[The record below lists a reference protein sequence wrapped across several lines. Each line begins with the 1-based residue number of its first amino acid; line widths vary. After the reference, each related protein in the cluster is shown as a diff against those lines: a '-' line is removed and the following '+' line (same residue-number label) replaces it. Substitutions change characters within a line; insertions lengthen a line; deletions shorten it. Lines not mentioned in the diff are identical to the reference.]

1 MATAKSVD
9 ASLWWD
15 PFSSLLAELE
25 DAPLSADLPPPLVK
39 KLEENRG
46 WFLGTV
52 LLFRPPNAKSKEA
65 LASSQQQLKIGP
77 HELTVKPE
85 SRDKALA
92 VSSFLGLDEVQS
104 YILVERSMERPNA
117 ADDLWVQEFPHAILL
132 QYYIERQCL
141 LKCTRRILTHA
152 LCIKASSGESNVI
165 REEAVELISIGLESK
180 SLSALDTL
188 LSSSHPEQMDV
199 DLFTLWAEETLTEV
213 NLILDILFLMYYESF
228 CTCNGERWRKLCTLF
243 KDTLSGSYNFEKL
256 AVSAEAVHSSHHA
269 KVQLLLI
276 LIETLDLESV
286 LQMVHDGTPLRRGTF
301 VFSLTDIQEMDALVS
316 SFSSL
321 AMKEA
326 GSLFLT
332 WAVFLRLIASL
343 PGNENDNVLKDI
355 DDVGYV
361 RQAFGAA
368 SLEYFLEILL
378 NDILKNFDGPV
389 AGYRSVLRTF
399 ISAFIASYEINNQL
413 EDSTLSLI
421 LEILCKIYRGEESL
435 CMQFWDRGSFI
446 DGPIRCLLCTVE
458 GDFPFRTME
467 LVRLLSS
474 LCEGHWP
481 AECVFNFL
489 DKSVGISSSF
499 EIDDHSLVDETSQT
513 VETHLPLQVPG
524 IEGLLIPAKTRGHV
538 LRVIGGNTALVRWEY
553 RQSGI
558 SVLLLHLAQR
568 LYGECTEEII
578 HILDLL
584 NRMVSFNMG
593 LCFTLMNIRNTSY
606 VQSTM
611 TNAVTEYNIWVVEV
625 ISSLIRHLYPSSS
638 NAATICMGV
647 NFLAK
652 MIESSP
658 SSVAVV
664 ALKADMFDVSS
675 SRSSFDGDYNG
686 SSRSWLLSG
695 RLAKMLFVDYEQNDY
710 DCSLTVS
717 VLEFTMKLVESGLE
731 NDAVLALLVFSLQY
745 ILVNH
750 EFGKYKA
757 KHLRWKVTI
766 KVLELTRTCI
776 MSLSYFTKFGEAVW
790 DLLLSDSS
798 IHSMLFRVAC
808 TTAQALENL
817 YVNRLFEL
825 SDIEELQLAILSAL
839 DILSMML
846 SRSLKALSTSL
857 PVFHQAV
864 LSSTTK
870 PIPVTAAVMSLI
882 SYFRNSGI
890 QIAAAR
896 LLSMIFMVADY
907 VKPMISGIACFSVDD
922 KQMIELRHAIN
933 CILQEKAHRNEDLF
947 LAIVNLLT
955 SAARFQPAF
964 LLSIFS
970 AKEHSPESVEQSTN
984 DISSQTRFR
993 KSSLLHLLLQHVEK
1007 SSELI
1012 QSNPQIALAFLN
1024 FLKALWE
1031 AAAHYKDLLD
1041 WLKRSQDFW
1050 KHLSGFISLAGMEAH
1065 LPRKLA
1071 GRECQSLA
1079 NKYQCQSAILEIMAC
1094 DMFLQKK
1101 LSHAKLR
1108 MIQLDS
1114 AKVNDGNAVTAEKSK
1129 VSDPQDPTSVVSTWC
1144 QGSVLDSLVKTYA
1157 SCGYD
1162 GEIWFRLKV
1171 AASLFAVHVMARLAA
1186 GDTGS
1191 LSISLIDKFRLVYK
1205 QMSSQPPFSEL
1216 LALYGKHGYSEGKE
1230 LQTLILN
1237 DLYYQIQG
1245 EFEGRKISPGPF
1257 KELFLHL
1264 VESNFLQSYRQ
1275 EQGGSF
1281 AAYTS
1286 RIYLYNVERIQAD
1299 IRLDLWNY
1307 TSWSASKAIAETMVQ
1322 CIEDANSMLLF
1333 SSSKLSALKALIT
1346 LLSMHDNESGEKK
1359 ATSGSM
1365 ISEKLIS
1372 SCVSH
1377 ISNCI
1382 HSTLEKL
1389 APTMEASAD
1398 IFEFLA
1404 SQAELVIY
1412 LIRKVQTK
1420 LSVPVCLLVLRT
1432 CVPAIKVLK
1441 DTRPAATRFKT
1452 VINFSLLVLVSVV
1465 EFSHCCSGVDSMGN
1479 TEFVEEGAEFSNL
1492 CLGHL
1497 PVLCDCLTM
1506 PELCTVSLTT
1516 ADLILG
1522 TILMPTSW
1530 FPVIKEHLQLQH
1542 IVRMLQAKNS
1552 PVSSCILLK
1561 FFLTL
1566 ARVRGGAELL
1576 LNAGFFSSLR
1586 VLFSYIEDGRRSSA
1600 TNRVR
1605 DVSDTSDKNEESQ
1618 HLWGLGLAV
1627 VTAMVHSLG
1636 DSSSI
1641 DIVNN
1646 EVPYFFFE
1654 KADLIAYY
1662 LSAPDFPSDD
1672 PDRKRARA
1680 QRRQTSLTAL
1690 KETEHTLMLMCI
1702 LLKQWNSWTKAMKEM
1717 DSHFR
1722 ERSIHLLAFIS
1733 RGTQRLGESFSRNAP
1748 LPCPPI
1754 ETIEFEF
1761 CKKPS
1766 FVNSKN
1772 GWFALAPLGCV
1783 FKSNFSA
1790 VSTALIVK
1798 DRAAENLETI
1808 SATRFSDNVALQIY
1822 RVAFLLLK
1830 FLCLQAQGAAKRAEE
1845 VGFVD
1850 LAHFPELPM
1859 PEILH
1864 GLQDQALSIIA
1875 ELGNASK
1882 TRQMHPEIQSVCELL
1897 LQILEMALYLEL
1909 CVLHICGIR
1918 PVLGRVEDFSKE
1930 LKSFV
1935 RVVEEHAFLK
1945 ASLNSLKQVI
1955 ALVYPGLL
1963 QAEGLL

>member
-1 MATAKSVD
+1 MAATAKSVD

-15 PFSSLLAELE
+15 SFPSLLAELE

-39 KLEENRG
+39 ELQENRA
-46 WFLGTV
+46 WFLDTV
-52 LLFRPPNAKSKEA
+52 LLFRPPSAKSKEA
-65 LASSQQQLKIGP
+65 LAARQLKIGT

-85 SRDKALA
+85 LRDKALA
-92 VSSFLGLDEVQS
+92 LSPLLGLDEVQS
-104 YILVERSMERPNA
+104 YILVERSMEHQNVA
-117 ADDLWVQEFPHAILL
+117 VDLSVQEFPHAILL

-165 REEAVELISIGLESK
+165 REEALELISNGLESK

-213 NLILDILFLMYYESF
+213 NLILDIVFLMYYESF
-228 CTCNGERWRKLCTLF
+228 CTCNGERWKKLCTLF

-256 AVSAEAVHSSHHA
+256 AVSAEAVCSSYHA

-276 LIETLDLESV
+276 VIETLDLESV
-286 LQMVHDGTPLRRGTF
+286 LQMVHDGTPLRQGTS

-343 PGNENDNVLKDI
+343 PGNEHDNVLKDI
-355 DDVGYV
+355 DDAGYV

-378 NDILKNFDGPV
+378 NDILKEFDGPV

-458 GDFPFRTME
+458 GDFPFRTVE

-489 DKSVGISSSF
+489 DKSVGISSFF
-499 EIDDHSLVDETSQT
+499 ENDETSQT

-524 IEGLLIPAKTRGHV
+524 IEGLLIPANTRGHV

-568 LYGECTEEII
+568 LYGECTEEIN

-584 NRMVSFNMG
+584 NRMVSFNTG
-593 LCFTLMNIRNTSY
+593 LCFALMNIRNTSY

-611 TNAVTEYNIWVVEV
+611 TNAVTESNMWVVEV
-625 ISSLIRHLYPSSS
+625 ISSLIRHLYPCSS

-675 SRSSFDGDYNG
+675 SRSSFDGECNG

-695 RLAKMLFVDYEQNDY
+695 RLAKMLFLDYEQNDY
-710 DCSLTVS
+710 GCSLTVS

-731 NDAVLALLVFSLQY
+731 NDTVLALLVFSLQH
-745 ILVNH
+745 ILVSH

-757 KHLRWKVTI
+757 KHLRWKVTV
-766 KVLELTRTCI
+766 KVLELMRTCI
-776 MSLSYFTKFGEAVW
+776 MSISYFTKFGEVVW

-798 IHSMLFRVAC
+798 IHGMLFRVAC

-817 YVNRLFEL
+817 YVSRLFEL
-825 SDIEELQLAILSAL
+825 SDIEGIQLAIRSAL
-839 DILSMML
+839 DILSIVL
-846 SRSLKALSTSL
+846 SRSMKALSASL

-882 SYFRNSGI
+882 SYFRNYGI

-896 LLSMIFMVADY
+896 LLSMIFMVADN

-922 KQMIELRHAIN
+922 KQMIELRHAIDS
-933 CILQEKAHRNEDLF
+933 ILQDKALRNEDLF

-970 AKEHSPESVEQSTN
+970 AKEHSLESAEQSTN

-993 KSSLLHLLLQHVEK
+993 KSRLLHLLLQHVEK

-1012 QSNPQIALAFLN
+1012 QSNPQIALAVLN

-1031 AAAHYKDLLD
+1031 GAGHYKDLLD

-1050 KHLSGFISLAGMEAH
+1050 KHLSGFISFAGIEAH

-1071 GRECQSLA
+1071 GSEGQSLA

-1094 DMFLQKK
+1094 DMFLRKK
-1101 LSHAKLR
+1101 LSHAKLP
-1108 MIQLDS
+1108 MEKLDS
-1114 AKVNDGNAVTAEKSK
+1114 AKVNNGNAATAEKLK
-1129 VSDPQDPTSVVSTWC
+1129 VSDLQDPTVVLSTWC
-1144 QGSVLDSLVKTYA
+1144 QSSVLESLVKTYA

-1162 GEIWFRLKV
+1162 GEIWFHLKV

-1186 GDTGS
+1186 DDTGS
-1191 LSISLIDKFRLVYK
+1191 LSISLIEKIRLMYK

-1216 LALYGKHGYSEGKE
+1216 LALYRKHGYSEGKE
-1230 LQTLILN
+1230 LQTLILS

-1257 KELFLHL
+1257 KELFLQL
-1264 VESNFLQSYRQ
+1264 VESSFLQSYRQ

-1281 AAYTS
+1281 AEYTS
-1286 RIYLYNVERIQAD
+1286 GNYLYDVGRIQSD

-1307 TSWSASKAIAETMVQ
+1307 TSWRASKGIAETMLQ

-1333 SSSKLSALKALIT
+1333 SSSKLSALKALIIV
-1346 LLSMHDNESGEKK
+1346 LNVHDNESGEKK

-1365 ISEKLIS
+1365 ISENLIS
-1372 SCVSH
+1372 SCASH

-1382 HSTLEKL
+1382 HSTLERL
-1389 APTMEASAD
+1389 APTMEASSD
-1398 IFEFLA
+1398 VFKFLA

-1412 LIRKVQTK
+1412 FIRKVQRRP
-1420 LSVPVCLLVLRT
+1420 SVPVCLLVLRT

-1441 DTRPAATRFKT
+1441 DTRPAAPRFKT
-1452 VINFSLLVLVSVV
+1452 MINFSFLILVSVV
-1465 EFSHCCSGVDSMGN
+1465 EFGHCCSVVDSKGN
-1479 TEFVEEGAEFSNL
+1479 AEFVEEGAEFSNL

-1497 PVLCDCLTM
+1497 PVLCDCLMM
-1506 PELCTVSLTT
+1506 PELCTISLTT
-1516 ADLILG
+1516 ADVILR
-1522 TILMPTSW
+1522 TVLMPTSW

-1542 IVRMLQAKNS
+1542 MVHMLQDKNS
-1552 PVSSCILLK
+1552 PVSPCILLK

-1576 LNAGFFSSLR
+1576 LNASFFSSLR
-1586 VLFSYIEDGRRSSA
+1586 VLFSHIEDGRCSSA
-1600 TNRVR
+1600 TNGVR

-1618 HLWGLGLAV
+1618 HIWGLGLAV

-1636 DSSSI
+1636 DSSSFI
-1641 DIVNN
+1641 DIANN
-1646 EVPYFFFE
+1646 EVRYFFFE
-1654 KADLIAYY
+1654 KADLISYY

-1702 LLKQWNSWTKAMKEM
+1702 LVKRWNSWVKAMKEM

-1722 ERSIHLLAFIS
+1722 ERSIHLLACIS

-1748 LPCPPI
+1748 LLCPPI
-1754 ETIEFEF
+1754 EAIEFEF

-1772 GWFALAPLGCV
+1772 GWFALAPLGCF
-1783 FKSNFSA
+1783 FKSNYSA

-1798 DRAAENLETI
+1798 DRATENLETI

-1830 FLCLQAQGAAKRAEE
+1830 FLYLQAKGAAKRAEE

-1864 GLQDQALSIIA
+1864 GLQDQALSIIS
-1875 ELGNASK
+1875 ELGNSNK
-1882 TRQMHPEIQSVCELL
+1882 TRQMQPEIQTVCELL

-1918 PVLGRVEDFSKE
+1918 PVLGRVEDFSKVF
-1930 LKSFV
+1930 KSFV
-1935 RVVEEHAFLK
+1935 RVAEEHAFLK

>member
-1 MATAKSVD
+1 MAATVKSVH

-15 PFSSLLAELE
+15 SFPSLLAELE

-39 KLEENRG
+39 KLEANRA
-46 WFLGTV
+46 WFLDTV
-52 LLFRPPNAKSKEA
+52 LLFRPPSAKSKEA
-65 LASSQQQLKIGP
+65 LDSQRLKIGT
-77 HELTVKPE
+77 HELSVKPE
-85 SRDKALA
+85 LRDKALA
-92 VSSFLGLDEVQS
+92 ISSFLGLDEVQS
-104 YILVERSMERPNA
+104 YILVERSLEHQNVGV
-117 ADDLWVQEFPHAILL
+117 DSLVQEFPHAILL
-132 QYYIERQCL
+132 QYYVERQCL
-141 LKCTRRILTHA
+141 LKCTRRVLTHA

-165 REEAVELISIGLESK
+165 REEALELVSTGLESK

-228 CTCNGERWRKLCTLF
+228 CTCNGERWKTLCTLF

-256 AVSAEAVHSSHHA
+256 AVSAEAVRSSYHA

-276 LIETLDLESV
+276 VIETLDLESV
-286 LQMVHDGTPLRRGTF
+286 LQMVHDGMPLRQGTS
-301 VFSLTDIQEMDALVS
+301 VFSLTDIQEMDVLVS

-332 WAVFLRLIASL
+332 WAVFLRLIQSL
-343 PGNENDNVLKDI
+343 PGNEDDNVLKDI

-378 NDILKNFDGPV
+378 NDILKEFDGPV

-435 CMQFWDRGSFI
+435 CMQFWDRGSFT

-458 GDFPFRTME
+458 GDFPFRTVE

-489 DKSVGISSSF
+489 DKSVGISSFF

-524 IEGLLIPAKTRGHV
+524 IEGLLIPAKTRGLV

-568 LYGECTEEII
+568 LYGECTEEIN

-584 NRMVSFNMG
+584 NRMVSFNTG
-593 LCFTLMNIRNTSY
+593 LCFALMNIRNTSY

-611 TNAVTEYNIWVVEV
+611 TNGVTENNIWVVEV
-625 ISSLIRHLYPSSS
+625 ISSLIRHLYPSTG

-695 RLAKMLFVDYEQNDY
+695 RLAKMLFLDYERNDY
-710 DCSLTVS
+710 DCSLTIS

-731 NDAVLALLVFSLQY
+731 NDTVLALLVFSLQY

-757 KHLRWKVTI
+757 KHLRWKVTV
-766 KVLELTRTCI
+766 KVLELMRTCI
-776 MSLSYFTKFGEAVW
+776 MSTSYFTKFGEVVW

-798 IHSMLFRVAC
+798 IHGMLFRVAC

-817 YVNRLFEL
+817 YVSRLFEL
-825 SDIEELQLAILSAL
+825 SEIEGLQLAIHSAL
-839 DILSMML
+839 DILSIML
-846 SRSLKALSTSL
+846 SRSMKALSTSL

-890 QIAAAR
+890 QIAAAS
-896 LLSMIFMVADY
+896 LLSKIFMVADH
-907 VKPMISGIACFSVDD
+907 VKPMVSGIACFSVDD
-922 KQMIELRHAIN
+922 KQMMELRHAMD
-933 CILQEKAHRNEDLF
+933 CILQEKALRNEDLF
-947 LAIVNLLT
+947 LAIVNVLT

-970 AKEHSPESVEQSTN
+970 AKEHSPESAKQSTN
-984 DISSQTRFR
+984 DISSQTGFG
-993 KSSLLHLLLQHVEK
+993 KSKLLKLLHQHVEK

-1012 QSNPQIALAFLN
+1012 QSNPQIALAVLN

-1031 AAAHYKDLLD
+1031 GAGHYKDLLD
-1041 WLKRSQDFW
+1041 WLRRSQDFW

-1071 GRECQSLA
+1071 RSEGQSLA
-1079 NKYQCQSAILEIMAC
+1079 NKYQCQSAVLEIMAC

-1101 LSHAKLR
+1101 LSHAKLP
-1108 MIQLDS
+1108 MEQLDNGK
-1114 AKVNDGNAVTAEKSK
+1114 AITAEKSK
-1129 VSDPQDPTSVVSTWC
+1129 VSDLQDPTGVLSTWC
-1144 QGSVLDSLVKTYA
+1144 QSSVLESLVETYA

-1191 LSISLIDKFRLVYK
+1191 LSISLIDKIRLMCK

-1216 LALYGKHGYSEGKE
+1216 LALYGKQGYSEGKE
-1230 LQTLILN
+1230 LQTLILS

-1264 VESNFLQSYRQ
+1264 VEPNFLQSYRQ

-1281 AAYTS
+1281 VEYTS
-1286 RIYLYNVERIQAD
+1286 RNYLYDVVRIQAD

-1307 TSWSASKAIAETMVQ
+1307 TSWRASKAIAETMVQ

-1346 LLSMHDNESGEKK
+1346 LLSIHDDKSGENNAK
-1359 ATSGSM
+1359 SM

-1372 SCVSH
+1372 SCISH
-1377 ISNCI
+1377 VSNCI
-1382 HSTLEKL
+1382 HSTLERL
-1389 APTMEASAD
+1389 APTMEASSD
-1398 IFEFLA
+1398 VFEFLA

-1412 LIRKVQTK
+1412 FIRKVQTRP
-1420 LSVPVCLLVLRT
+1420 SIPVCLLVLRT

-1441 DTRPAATRFKT
+1441 DTRPAVARFKT
-1452 VINFSLLVLVSVV
+1452 MISFSFLVLVSVV
-1465 EFSHCCSGVDSMGN
+1465 EFSHCFSGVDSKRN
-1479 TEFVEEGAEFSNL
+1479 VEFVEERPEFSNL

-1497 PVLCDCLTM
+1497 PVLCDCLMM

-1516 ADLILG
+1516 ADLILR
-1522 TILMPTSW
+1522 TVLTPTSW

-1542 IVRMLQAKNS
+1542 IVHMLQDKNS

-1586 VLFSYIEDGRRSSA
+1586 VLFSYIEDGRRSSV

-1605 DVSDTSDKNEESQ
+1605 DVSDLSDKKEESQ
-1618 HLWGLGLAV
+1618 HIWGLGLAV

-1636 DSSSI
+1636 DSSSFI
-1641 DIVNN
+1641 DIVND
-1646 EVPYFFFE
+1646 EVRYFFFE
-1654 KADLIAYY
+1654 KADLISYY

-1680 QRRQTSLTAL
+1680 QRRQISLTAL
-1690 KETEHTLMLMCI
+1690 KETEYTLMLMCI
-1702 LLKQWNSWTKAMKEM
+1702 LVKQWNSWVKAMKEM

-1748 LPCPPI
+1748 LLCPPV

-1783 FKSNFSA
+1783 FKSNYSA

-1798 DRAAENLETI
+1798 DRAAENLQTV

-1830 FLCLQAQGAAKRAEE
+1830 FLCLQAKGAAKRAEE

-1864 GLQDQALSIIA
+1864 GLQDQALSIIS
-1875 ELGNASK
+1875 ELGNANK
-1882 TRQMHPEIQSVCELL
+1882 TRQMQPEIQTVCELL

-1935 RVVEEHAFLK
+1935 RGKKMAT
-1945 ASLNSLKQVI
+1945 I
-1955 ALVYPGLL
+1955 PI
-1963 QAEGLL
+1963 

>member
-1 MATAKSVD
+1 MATVKSVD

-15 PFSSLLAELE
+15 SFSSLLAELE

-39 KLEENRG
+39 KLEENRA
-46 WFLGTV
+46 WFLDTV

-65 LASSQQQLKIGP
+65 LASQQLKIGP

-85 SRDKALA
+85 LRDKALA
-92 VSSFLGLDEVQS
+92 ITPFLGLDEVQS
-104 YILVERSMERPNA
+104 YILVERSMEHRNVA
-117 ADDLWVQEFPHAILL
+117 VDSMVQEFPHGILL

-165 REEAVELISIGLESK
+165 REEALELISVGLESK
-180 SLSALDTL
+180 SLSALDAL
-188 LSSSHPEQMDV
+188 LSSSHPEQLDV

-228 CTCNGERWRKLCTLF
+228 CMCNGERWKKLCTLF

-256 AVSAEAVHSSHHA
+256 AVSAEAVRSSYHA
-269 KVQLLLI
+269 RVQLLLI

-286 LQMVHDGTPLRRGTF
+286 LQMVHDGTPLRQGAS

-321 AMKEA
+321 SMKEA

-343 PGNENDNVLKDI
+343 PGNENDNALKDI

-368 SLEYFLEILL
+368 SLEYFLEILV
-378 NDILKNFDGPV
+378 NDILKEFDGPV

-413 EDSTLSLI
+413 EDSTFSLI

-458 GDFPFRTME
+458 GDFPFRTVE

-489 DKSVGISSSF
+489 DKSVGISSFF
-499 EIDDHSLVDETSQT
+499 EIDDHSLVDETYQI
-513 VETHLPLQVPG
+513 VETQLPLQVPG

-568 LYGECTEEII
+568 LYAECTEEII

-593 LCFTLMNIRNTSY
+593 LCFALMNIRNTSY

-611 TNAVTEYNIWVVEV
+611 TTVVTENNIWVVEV

-652 MIESSP
+652 MIESCP

-717 VLEFTMKLVESGLE
+717 VLEFTTKLVESGLE

-750 EFGKYKA
+750 EFGKCKA
-757 KHLRWKVTI
+757 KHLRWKVTV
-766 KVLELTRTCI
+766 KVLELMRTCI
-776 MSLSYFTKFGEAVW
+776 MSISYFTKFGKVVW

-808 TTAQALENL
+808 TTAQTLENL
-817 YVNRLFEL
+817 YMNRLFEL
-825 SDIEELQLAILSAL
+825 SDIEGLQLAIRSAL
-839 DILSMML
+839 DILSIML
-846 SRSLKALSTSL
+846 SRSMKAVSASL
-857 PVFHQAV
+857 PVFHQAM

-882 SYFRNSGI
+882 SYLRNSGI

-896 LLSMIFMVADY
+896 LLSMIFVVADD
-907 VKPMISGIACFSVDD
+907 VKPMISGITCFSVDD
-922 KQMIELRHAIN
+922 KQ
-933 CILQEKAHRNEDLF
+933 EKAPRNEDLF

-955 SAARFQPAF
+955 SAARFQPSF
-964 LLSIFS
+964 LLSMFS
-970 AKEHSPESVEQSTN
+970 AKVHNPESVEHSTN
-984 DISSQTRFR
+984 DISSQTTFR
-993 KSSLLHLLLQHVEK
+993 KSSLLHLLLQPIEK

-1012 QSNPQIALAFLN
+1012 QSNPEIALAVLN

-1031 AAAHYKDLLD
+1031 GAGHYRDLLD

-1071 GRECQSLA
+1071 RREGQSLA
-1079 NKYQCQSAILEIMAC
+1079 NKYQCQSAILEILAC
-1094 DMFLQKK
+1094 DIFLQKK
-1101 LSHAKLR
+1101 LSHAKLP
-1108 MIQLDS
+1108 MEQLDL
-1114 AKVNDGNAVTAEKSK
+1114 AKVNDGNAATAEKLK
-1129 VSDPQDPTSVVSTWC
+1129 VSDPQDPTGVLSTWC
-1144 QGSVLDSLVKTYA
+1144 QSSVLESLVKTYA

-1162 GEIWFRLKV
+1162 GEIWFHLKV

-1191 LSISLIDKFRLVYK
+1191 LSVSLIEKIRLMYK

-1216 LALYGKHGYSEGKE
+1216 LALYGKRGYSEGKE
-1230 LQTLILN
+1230 LQTLILS

-1264 VESNFLQSYRQ
+1264 VESNFLQIYRQ
-1275 EQGGSF
+1275 EQSGSF
-1281 AAYTS
+1281 AEYTS
-1286 RIYLYNVERIQAD
+1286 RIYLYDVECIQAD
-1299 IRLDLWNY
+1299 IKLDLWNY
-1307 TSWSASKAIAETMVQ
+1307 TSWRASKAIAETMVQ
-1322 CIEDANSMLLF
+1322 CMEDANSMLLF

-1346 LLSMHDNESGEKK
+1346 LLSVYDNESGEKK
-1359 ATSGSM
+1359 ATNGSM
-1365 ISEKLIS
+1365 ISEKLIC

-1382 HSTLEKL
+1382 HSTLERV
-1389 APTMEASAD
+1389 APTMDTSAD

-1412 LIRKVQTK
+1412 FIRKMQTRP
-1420 LSVPVCLLVLRT
+1420 SVPVCLLVLRT
-1432 CVPAIKVLK
+1432 CVPMIRVLK
-1441 DTRPAATRFKT
+1441 DSKPAATRFKT
-1452 VINFSLLVLVSVV
+1452 MINFSFLVLVSVV
-1465 EFSHCCSGVDSMGN
+1465 EFCHCCSCVDSSGN
-1479 TEFVEEGAEFSNL
+1479 KEFVEEGAEFSNL

-1497 PVLCDCLTM
+1497 PVLCDCLM
-1506 PELCTVSLTT
+1506 VPELCTVSLTT
-1516 ADLILG
+1516 ADLILR
-1522 TILMPTSW
+1522 TVLMPTSW

-1542 IVRMLQAKNS
+1542 IVRMLQDKNS

-1586 VLFSYIEDGRRSSA
+1586 VLFSYIEDGRHSSA
-1600 TNRVR
+1600 TDGVR
-1605 DVSDTSDKNEESQ
+1605 DVSDTSDKYEESQ
-1618 HLWGLGLAV
+1618 HIWGLGLAV

-1636 DSSSI
+1636 DSSYFI

-1654 KADLIAYY
+1654 KADLISYY

-1672 PDRKRARA
+1672 QDRKRARA

-1690 KETEHTLMLMCI
+1690 KETEHTVMLMCI
-1702 LLKQWNSWTKAMKEM
+1702 LVKQWNSWVKAMKEM

-1733 RGTQRLGESFSRNAP
+1733 RGTQRLGESFRRNAP
-1748 LPCPPI
+1748 LLCPPI

-1772 GWFALAPLGCV
+1772 GWFSLAPLGCV
-1783 FKSNFSA
+1783 FRSNYSA

-1798 DRAAENLETI
+1798 DRAAENLERI

-1830 FLCLQAQGAAKRAEE
+1830 FLCLQAKGAAKRAEE

-1875 ELGNASK
+1875 ELGNANR
-1882 TRQMHPEIQSVCELL
+1882 TRPMEPEIRTVCELL

-1935 RVVEEHAFLK
+1935 RVVEQHDFLK